1 MPSTPSFDLTGKV
14 ALVTGASRGI
24 GAAAVRALSGH
35 GAVVGINCFPS
46 STMRAAADG
55 FAAEVAGHGG
65 SAIVLPADITDR
77 RGVVEM
83 FEKCEKDLGPID
95 VLITNAADLG
105 DTPWDDLDLAGWES
119 MLRVNSTGK
128 MFLCAQAAYE
138 TMRARA
144 GGVIITVSSAT
155 VELGHGASV
164 PYITSKGGGD
174 RIYPCP
180 RARGRPAQHPR
191 QFRDARRDRN
201 RGRPRALPA
210 GCSRGLAG
218 EAMPSAGRCARRRR
232 GSVRLPRVTGG
243 QLHHGAGDRRGRR
256 SRSTEGVHS
265 SRRTPIPA
273 RRHVRGGHTITS
285 GLSFGTRRIKG

>member
-1 MPSTPSFDLTGKV
+1 VPSTPSFDLTGKV

-46 STMRAAADG
+46 SAMRAAADEL
-55 FAAEVAGHGG
+55 AAEVAGHGG
-65 SAIVLPADITDR
+65 RALVLPADITDR

-83 FEKCEKDLGPID
+83 FEKCEKVLGPID

-119 MLRVNSTGK
+119 MLRVNSTGT
-128 MFLCAQAAYE
+128 FLCAQSAYE

-164 PYITSKGGGD
+164 PYIASKGAV
-174 RIYPCP
+174 I
-180 RARGRPAQHPR
+180 A
-191 QFRDARRDRN
+191 FT
-201 RGRPRALPA
+201 RALAHVA
-210 GCSRGLAG
+210 GPHNIRVNSVMPGAIG
-218 EAMPSAGRCARRRR
+218 TEATLELSPPGAREA
-232 GSVRLPRVTGG
+232 LLEK
-243 QLHHGAGDRRGRR
+243 QCLL
-256 SRSTEGVHS
+256 
-265 SRRTPIPA
+265 
-273 RRHVRGGHTITS
+273 RGGVPDDVAGAFVFLASPAASFITGQVIAVDG
-285 GLSFGTRRIKG
+285 GLVHY